1 MLVPAERFELPT
13 NGLQNRCS
21 TTELSRHRQDRQG
34 GIRALRASAR
44 LPHRNG
50 PGRAP
55 ACCNRQD
62 APGEAPER
70 LPQGSFRVSAL
81 SAELAVG
88 RGAVR
93 GAGRSF
99 ASFRRGRRATLSF
112 TGGGGGLSTQW
123 DHAKYARFANTSARK
138 TFRTGRF

>member
-1 MLVPAERFELPT
+1 MLALGLTDSTARREARGALAAAPVKSLNPLLDLPAERFELPT

-44 LPHRNG
+44 LPHHNG

-70 LPQGSFRVSAL
+70 LPKGSFRASPL
-81 SAELAVG
+81 SAGLA
-88 RGAVR
+88 
-93 GAGRSF
+93 
-99 ASFRRGRRATLSF
+99 
-112 TGGGGGLSTQW
+112 
-123 DHAKYARFANTSARK
+123 AR
-138 TFRTGRF
+138 